1 MIPAAGL
8 FGAQALMICGRVHL
22 HELDRDRQEHPYP
35 AALLEEARRHPG
47 SWVYEVV
54 GGATESALDPALIR
68 GAWKIDADGHPTGDY
83 LENPNFH
90 PTA

>member
-8 FGAQALMICGRVHL
+8 FGAQALVICGRVHQ
-22 HELDRDRQEHPYP
+22 HELDRERRDHPYP
-35 AALLEEARRHPG
+35 TALLEEARRHPE

-54 GGATESALDPALIR
+54 GGPTEPLNPTLIR
-68 GAWKIDADGHPTGDY
+68 GAWKIDAEGRPTGDY

-90 PTA
+90 SPA